1 MAPAHGLTRAW
12 QTVREY
18 TRRIYKHGA
27 EDDLFFLASGL
38 AFSILLAVLPFVLL
52 IVSALAFLPNMTADA
67 GAASVHEVLHR
78 LLPEHREGEA
88 APVHDLVDDV
98 LRSRGALGIWSAVL
112 YIWFSARLYGA
123 LRSALARVFDVETQ
137 RGIIAGKL
145 FDFRMTVA
153 TSVLAIAYIVL
164 NAYIAF
170 ATRSGA
176 QFLRSLGIR
185 DDVMGGLEH
194 LFSRVLAFALVLG
207 LFWGVYRFIP
217 VKRIHTSSIVL
228 GATAAGVLFELAR
241 ALYTSVTLSSGPGSI
256 YSGTL
261 YTIVS
266 VVFWV
271 YYAAFILLIGAEV
284 ARVHELRRLAS
295 LPRTTLG
302 G

>member
-1 MAPAHGLTRAW
+1 MRDY
-12 QTVREY
+12 V
-18 TRRIYKHGA
+18 RRIYKHSA

-38 AFSILLAVLPFVLL
+38 AFSILLAVLPFALL
-52 IVSALAFLPNMTADA
+52 IVSALAFLPTLTPDA
-67 GAASVHEVLHR
+67 SASVHEVLDR
-78 LLPEHREGEA
+78 LLPTHREGLSG
-88 APVHDLVDDV
+88 PVHALVDDV
-98 LRSRGALGIWSAVL
+98 LRSRGALGIWSAIL
-112 YIWFSARLYGA
+112 YLWFSARLYGA
-123 LRSALARVFDVETQ
+123 LRSALARVFDVDTQ

-164 NAYIAF
+164 NAYITI
-170 ATRSGA
+170 ATRSGVEY
-176 QFLRSLGIR
+176 LRRLGIR

-194 LFSRVLAFALVLG
+194 AFSRLLAFALVLG

-217 VKRIHTSSIVL
+217 VKRVHTSSILL
-228 GATAAGVLFELAR
+228 GAAVAAVLFEMAR
-241 ALYTSVTLSSGPGSI
+241 ALYTSVTLASGPGSI

-271 YYAAFILLIGAEV
+271 YFAAFILLLGGEV
-284 ARVHELRRLAS
+284 ARVHELRRLAA